1 MGYYDT
7 RFLTSL
13 EKLLNSMY
21 ALSILY
27 SLRLKG
33 TGLLDNITV
42 ALCVSALFTCESPT
56 ATGWF
61 NLTVLKIAWISFFIN
76 LGRGVIQG
84 IQDVEG
90 DRSRRVRSVAIAYG
104 SETAAKLGSIF
115 IILGQPPQ
123 TSPSFLP

>member
-13 EKLLNSMY
+13 EKLLNSMH

-33 TGLLDNITV
+33 TGLLGSITV
-42 ALCVSALFTCESPT
+42 ALYVSASFAYGSLT

-76 LGRGVIQG
+76 LERGVIQG
-84 IQDVEG
+84 IQDTEG

-104 SETAAKLGSIF
+104 PETAAKLGSIF

-123 TSPSFLP
+123 TSPSFSP

>member
-13 EKLLNSMY
+13 EELLNSMH

-33 TGLLDNITV
+33 TGLLGNITV
-42 ALCVSALFTCESPT
+42 ALYVSASFAYGSLT

-76 LGRGVIQG
+76 LERGVIQG
-84 IQDVEG
+84 IQDTEG

-104 SETAAKLGSIF
+104 PETAAKLGSIF

-123 TSPSFLP
+123 TSPSFSP